1 MNTTPAPITTRPN
14 AAASRVLPQR
24 KVTPPPAVP
33 RPFQVLQGG
42 RAPAQLSL
50 LLRPVLTLR

>member
-1 MNTTPAPITTRPN
+1 MSNATSSAARPN

-24 KVTPPPAVP
+24 KSTPTPATP
-33 RPFQVLQGG
+33 RPFQVLQSG